1 MKKEEKLIPDLPSG
15 FEDRWNK
22 KLAVKKKLINSI
34 EANFLKYGFA
44 PLETPSFEKS
54 TNIGSFLADDEAN
67 SMSDVFSFIDDNE
80 QITLRYDLSS
90 PLSRFVAQNYRDLAC
105 LLYTSPSPRD

>member
-22 KLAVKKKLINSI
+22 KLAVKKKLISSI

-54 TNIGSFLADDEAN
+54 VNIGSFLLIKLIE
-67 SMSDVFSFIDDNE
+67 IC
-80 QITLRYDLSS
+80 
-90 PLSRFVAQNYRDLAC
+90 FVINYLPQ
-105 LLYTSPSPRD
+105 LQP